1 MSISNAI
8 RSTLEILEP
17 RCLLSG
23 SAVLTSD
30 GTVLLITGTDDSD
43 RISFARRFP
52 DNEFIVGI
60 NNNVIEGLDVSS
72 VQRIEVYSLGGD
84 DRVYP
89 QLSAL
94 HVPYYFDGG
103 DGNDLLGGGPN
114 DDVLVGGPG
123 DDTLQGQAGKD
134 LHLGGPGDDWF
145 FAGNQE
151 EIEDSR
157 DTMDGGDGR
166 DGVTYHLSNIPTPDG
181 VLVGVHVDLS
191 NDLADDG
198 YQGNW
203 DLVMD
208 TIEIVRGS
216 DWDDYIVG
224 SDKFNVL
231 RGLGGNDTL
240 IGLGGADTLIG
251 GKGNDELRG
260 NYGADKLFGGPG
272 NDTLVGDWN
281 TPGNFSDTLDGGEG
295 NDLLIG
301 GPDDVLV

>member
-1 MSISNAI
+1 MLTSSIR
-8 RSTLEILEP
+8 RSQLETLET
-17 RCLLSG
+17 RRLLSG
-23 SAVLTSD
+23 GATVTED
-30 GTVLLITGTDDSD
+30 GTLVITGTDQNDNVSFGYIFDGRFVVNVAGRTFEDIHPDSIL
-43 RISFARRFP
+43 R
-52 DNEFIVGI
+52 V
-60 NNNVIEGLDVSS
+60 S
-72 VQRIEVYSLGGD
+72 VQSLGGND
-84 DRVYP
+84 IVAPFQRTIN
-89 QLSAL
+89 
-94 HVPYYFDGG
+94 VPYYFDGG
-103 DGNDLLGGGPN
+103 EGNDLLGGGPN

-134 LHLGGPGDDWF
+134 LLLGGPGDDWF

-151 EIEDSR
+151 QIEDSH

-231 RGLGGNDTL
+231 HGLRGNDTL
-240 IGLGGADTLIG
+240 IGLGGRDTLIG
-251 GKGNDELRG
+251 GKGDDVLRG
-260 NYGADKLFGGPG
+260 NYGADKLVGGPG

-281 TPGNFSDTLDGGEG
+281 TPGNFSDTLEGGAG
-295 NDLLIG
+295 NDVLFS
-301 GPDDVLV
+301 GPEDVLV